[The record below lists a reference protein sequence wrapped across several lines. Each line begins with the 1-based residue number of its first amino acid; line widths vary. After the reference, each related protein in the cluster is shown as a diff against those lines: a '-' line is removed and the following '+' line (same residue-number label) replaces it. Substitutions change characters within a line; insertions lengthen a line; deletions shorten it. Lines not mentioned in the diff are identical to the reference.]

1 MSRPKTIP
9 VDVTTVQAEA
19 ADPDASVFVSANA
32 GSGKTHVLAQRVI
45 RLLLAGVDPAKILC
59 ITFTK
64 AAAANMADRVFG
76 QLAGWI
82 SLDDPA
88 LDAKLKGL
96 GVKSITSR
104 DREQARKLFAA
115 ALDTPGG
122 LKVET
127 IHAFCTRLLQ
137 RFPFEAGVPAHF
149 SVLDD
154 RATDELLDRSTMAV
168 LLDATAAPNS
178 PPGRA
183 LTSALAAAADQT
195 LRDLVREAVFRRHAL
210 TAWIDA
216 HGGLQGALENLAT
229 SLGVTSDDTVEAI
242 DKAIVDGPILPASEW
257 ASVAAVCKA
266 GTANDQKQCARFT
279 AAAAARGT
287 EQIEAYLDVFL
298 TGKRERRKS
307 LVTSGIA
314 KKHPALAER
323 LIDEQERVVALVA
336 RRDAVGARD
345 RTAALVTLAA
355 AVIARYV
362 AEKNRRGFLDYDDLI
377 DRTLALLQQTAP
389 GWVHYKLDRAIDHVL
404 IDEAQDTSPKQW
416 EIIRLLV
423 AEFTA
428 GAGARPFRRTV
439 FAVGDE
445 KQSIFSF
452 QGAVPKEFARMRR
465 HFETAHKA
473 AGLTF
478 HRRDFKVSFRSG
490 ANILGAVDA
499 VFAAPEMFASITSDA
514 DGIPPHIALPDA
526 APGIVEVWP
535 LTPPDPRDE
544 MEGWAAPFDETIE
557 TSPQVKLAR
566 QIAQTIRDLIERG
579 APAGHENR
587 PLRAGDV
594 LVLVRQRGAMFEAI
608 IRALG
613 EARVPVAGAD
623 RLTLTEHVAVVD
635 LMALADA
642 ILLPADDLAL
652 AIALKSPL
660 FGLDEEM
667 LFRLAHGRRGT
678 LHAAL
683 VAAAGDDPAFA
694 NAAARFERCAEAA
707 RRCGPFDFFARLL
720 GPESGRKKIL
730 ARLGHEAN
738 DALDEFLA
746 LALDYERRETP
757 SLQGFVAWLRAAES
771 EIKRDMEIRRDEVR
785 VMTVHGAKG
794 LEAPLVF
801 LADTTQP
808 PSGPRPPRLLVL
820 PTEGLAPGAPGA
832 PVWAGRKEQDPPALA
847 AARATAARE
856 AEDEYRRLLY
866 VAMTRAAHRLVVCGC
881 AGAKKP
887 PAGCWHELI
896 TTQLA
901 GQPGVTEETLDGHD
915 APVRIYRKVAAE
927 PLPEP
932 AAPAAEATSPSAA
945 PEPESE
951 PAWLRASVVAE
962 TAAPAPVS
970 PSRALD
976 EDRPAVPRRV
986 AATEAARKAALLRGS
1001 LAHRLLQ
1008 SLPEIAAEA
1017 RAATARA
1024 VLARNAQ
1031 ALPEPVRE
1039 ALLAET
1045 LAILDDARF
1054 APLFGPGSRAEV
1066 PILGRLARPDGQ
1078 PLLVSGQVDR
1088 LAVTADAVLIADF
1101 KTNRGAPRTLAEVPP
1116 DYVTQLALYAAVLGR
1131 LWPGRRIS
1139 TALVWTETPELME
1152 IPADARAAALAR
1164 LGVAP
1169 AAP

>member
-1 MSRPKTIP
+1 MSRAKTIP
-9 VDVTTVQAEA
+9 VDVTRVQAEA
-19 ADPDASVFVSANA
+19 ADPAVSAFVSANA

-82 SLDDPA
+82 SLDDAA
-88 LDAKLKGL
+88 LDQKLRSL
-96 GVKSITSR
+96 GVGTITAA

-149 SVLDD
+149 AVLDD
-154 RATDELLDRSTMAV
+154 RATDELLDRATLAV
-168 LLDATAAPNS
+168 LLDATTARDTPL
-178 PPGRA
+178 GRA
-183 LTSALAAAADQT
+183 LATALGAAADQT

-210 TAWIDA
+210 TAWIDR
-216 HGGLQGALENLAT
+216 HGGLPGALENLSA
-229 SLGVTSDDTVEAI
+229 SLGVAPDDTVEAI
-242 DKAIVDGPILPASEW
+242 DKAIVEGPLLPSSEW
-257 ASVAAVCKA
+257 AAVAEVCRA
-266 GTANDQKQCARFT
+266 GTKTDQTQCARFT
-279 AAAAARGT
+279 AAAAASGAER
-287 EQIEAYLDVFL
+287 IAAYLDVFL
-298 TGKRERRKS
+298 TGKREPRKS
-307 LVTSGIA
+307 LVTKGIA
-314 KKHPALAER
+314 TQHPALAARLLDER
-323 LIDEQERVVALVA
+323 DRIVALVA
-336 RRDAVGARD
+336 RRDAVRCRD
-345 RTAALVTLAA
+345 RTAALVTIAA
-355 AVIARYV
+355 AVIARTV

-377 DRTLALLQQTAP
+377 DRTLDLLGRTAP

-428 GAGARPFRRTV
+428 GEGARRLRRTV

-465 HFETAHKA
+465 HFETAHA
-473 AGLTF
+473 ASGLTF
-478 HRRDFKVSFRSG
+478 LKRDFKYSFRSG

-499 VFAAPEMFASITSDA
+499 VFAAQEMYASVTSDA

-526 APGIVEVWP
+526 APGVVELWP
-535 LTPPDPRDE
+535 LTPADPRE
-544 MEGWAAPFDETIE
+544 ETEGWAAPFDETVE

-566 QIAQTIRDLIERG
+566 KIARTIRDLIDRG

-594 LVLVRQRGAMFEAI
+594 LVLVRQRGAMFEAV

-660 FGLDEEM
+660 FGFDDDL

-683 VAAAGDDPAFA
+683 QEAAGDEPAFA
-694 NAAARFERCAEAA
+694 AAAACFARCTEAA
-707 RRCGPFDFFARLL
+707 RRCGPFDFYAWLL
-720 GPESGRKKIL
+720 GAEGGRSKIL
-730 ARLGHEAN
+730 ARLGPEAN
-738 DALDEFLA
+738 DAIDEFLS

-771 EIKRDMEIRRDEVR
+771 EIKRDMEIIRDEVR

-808 PSGPRPPRLLVL
+808 PSGPRPPRLLTL
-820 PTEGLAPGAPGA
+820 AAEGLPPGTPGA
-832 PVWAGRKEQDPPALA
+832 PVWAGRKEQDPPAVA
-847 AARATAARE
+847 AARGAAARE

-866 VAMTRAAHRLVVCGC
+866 VAMTRAAHRLIVCGC
-881 AGAKKP
+881 AGARKP
-887 PAGCWHELI
+887 PEGCWHDLI
-896 TTQLA
+896 RTQLS
-901 GQPGVTEETLDGHD
+901 GKPGVVEEIVDGHD
-915 APVRIYRKVAAE
+915 EPVRIYR
-927 PLPEP
+927 
-932 AAPAAEATSPSAA
+932 
-945 PEPESE
+945 
-951 PAWLRASVVAE
+951 
-962 TAAPAPVS
+962 
-970 PSRALD
+970 
-976 EDRPAVPRRV
+976 
-986 AATEAARKAALLRGS
+986 
-1001 LAHRLLQ
+1001 
-1008 SLPEIAAEA
+1008 
-1017 RAATARA
+1017 
-1024 VLARNAQ
+1024 
-1031 ALPEPVRE
+1031 
-1039 ALLAET
+1039 
-1045 LAILDDARF
+1045 
-1054 APLFGPGSRAEV
+1054 
-1066 PILGRLARPDGQ
+1066 
-1078 PLLVSGQVDR
+1078 
-1088 LAVTADAVLIADF
+1088 
-1101 KTNRGAPRTLAEVPP
+1101 
-1116 DYVTQLALYAAVLGR
+1116 
-1131 LWPGRRIS
+1131 
-1139 TALVWTETPELME
+1139 
-1152 IPADARAAALAR
+1152 
-1164 LGVAP
+1164 
-1169 AAP
+1169 

>member
-19 ADPDASVFVSANA
+19 ADPTASVFVSANA

-82 SLDDPA
+82 SLDDAA
-88 LDAKLKGL
+88 LDEKLKNL
-96 GVKSITSR
+96 GVTSITSR

-168 LLDATAAPNS
+168 LLDATASPNS
-178 PPGRA
+178 ATGRA

-216 HGGLQGALENLAT
+216 HGGVQGALENLSV

-242 DKAIVDGPILPASEW
+242 DAAIVDGPILPAPEW
-257 ASVAAVCKA
+257 AAVAAVCKG
-266 GTANDQKQCARFT
+266 GTANDQKQCARLT
-279 AAAAARGT
+279 AAAAARGA

-323 LIDEQERVVALVA
+323 LAAEQERVVALVA
-336 RRDAVGARD
+336 RRDAVAARD

-428 GAGARPFRRTV
+428 GAGARPVRRTV

-514 DGIPPHIALPDA
+514 DGIPPHVALPDA

-535 LTPPDPRDE
+535 LTPADPREE

-566 QIAQTIRDLIERG
+566 KIAQTIRDLIETG

-660 FGLDEEM
+660 FGLDDEM

-683 VAAAGDDPAFA
+683 MAAADDPVIAAAAAAFA
-694 NAAARFERCAEAA
+694 RCAEAA
-707 RRCGPFDFFARLL
+707 KRCGPFDFFAWLL
-720 GPESGRKKIL
+720 GPEGGRKKFL
-730 ARLGHEAN
+730 ARLGQEAN

-808 PSGPRPPRLLVL
+808 PAGPRPPRLLVL
-820 PTEGLAPGAPGA
+820 PTEHLAPGTPGA

-847 AARATAARE
+847 AARANAARE

-866 VAMTRAAHRLVVCGC
+866 VAMTRAAHRLIVCGC
-881 AGAKKP
+881 AGAKRP

-896 TTQLA
+896 TTQLT
-901 GQPGVTEETLDGHD
+901 GRPGVTEETLDGHE
-915 APVRIYRKVAAE
+915 APVRVYRKVAAE

-932 AAPAAEATSPSAA
+932 PAPAAEVGSAPA
-945 PEPESE
+945 SPEPD
-951 PAWLRASVVAE
+951 WLRRVVAADM
-962 TAAPAPVS
+962 AAPAPVS

-976 EDRPAVPRRV
+976 QDGPAVPRRV
-986 AATEAARKAALLRGS
+986 AGTETARKAAMLRGS

-1008 SLPEIAAEA
+1008 TLPEIAAET
-1017 RAATARA
+1017 RPATARA
-1024 VLARNAQ
+1024 GLARNAD
-1031 ALPEPVRE
+1031 ALPEAVRE

-1045 LAILDDARF
+1045 LAILDDVRF
-1054 APLFGPGSRAEV
+1054 AALFAPGSRAEV
-1066 PILGRLARPDGQ
+1066 PILGRLARSDGP

-1101 KTNRGAPRTLAEVPP
+1101 KTNRSAPRTLAEIPQ

-1131 LWPGRRIS
+1131 LWPGRRVS
-1139 TALVWTETPELME
+1139 TALVWTETPDLME

-1164 LGVAP
+1164 LGIAP